1 MGCRAISVDHALHS
15 SIRIMPS
22 MCSIGQAAGMAAALA
37 VRNKTTVDQI
47 DGREVRSE
55 LKKAGAFL

>member
-1 MGCRAISVDHALHS
+1 
-15 SIRIMPS
+15 
-22 MCSIGQAAGMAAALA
+22 MAAALA